1 VRGLLA
7 RLGARLVN
15 WGLGL
20 DRLVGAACVAYAL
33 FAAYV
38 ANLALLGQSIPPL
51 TWLWLWA
58 VSLAL
63 MVGLGASRFVHE
75 ENPWGLVLAGFIGG
89 TGTVGALMAGV
100 PVLRSVAGFALSCAY
115 WLGLRR
121 HIGYPFINVEEA
133 TKRAIA
139 LNTALLLMN
148 VIAYILLPT

>member
-1 VRGLLA
+1 M
-7 RLGARLVN
+7 LGEVFDP
-15 WGLGL
+15 
-20 DRLVGAACVAYAL
+20 DRLVQASCLAYVI
-33 FAAYV
+33 FVAYV
-38 ANLALLGQSIPPL
+38 ANLVAVGEPVPKP

-63 MVGLGASRFVHE
+63 MAGLGASRFVHE
-75 ENPWGLVLAGFIGG
+75 TNPWGLVLVGFVGSAGI
-89 TGTVGALMAGV
+89 VGALMAGV
-100 PVLRSVAGFALSCAY
+100 PVLKSVAGFALSCAY

-148 VIAYILLPT
+148 VIAYILLPG

>member
-1 VRGLLA
+1 MRNLLA
-7 RLGARLVN
+7 RLGIRLAK
-15 WGLGL
+15 WDLGL
-20 DRLVGAACVAYAL
+20 DRLVGAACAAYAL
-33 FAAYV
+33 FVAYV
-38 ANLALLGQSIPPL
+38 ANLVLLGQPIPPP

-63 MVGLGASRFVHE
+63 MACLGASRFVHE

-100 PVLRSVAGFALSCAY
+100 PVLRSVAGFALSTAY

-121 HIGYPFINVEEA
+121 HIGYPYVNLDEA
-133 TKRAIA
+133 AKRAIA

-148 VIAYILLPT
+148 VIAYILLPA

>member
-1 VRGLLA
+1 VRGFLA
-7 RLGARLVN
+7 RLRARLVK

-33 FAAYV
+33 FAAYT
-38 ANLALLGQSIPPL
+38 ANLALAGQPIPPL

-63 MVGLGASRFVHE
+63 MVSLGASRFVHE
-75 ENPWGLVLAGFIGG
+75 ENPWGLLLAGFVGG
-89 TGTVGALMAGV
+89 TGIVGALMVGV
-100 PVLRSVAGFALSCAY
+100 PVLRSVAGFALSTAY
-115 WLGLRR
+115 WLGFRR

-133 TKRAIA
+133 TRRAIA

-148 VIAYILLPT
+148 LIAYILLPA